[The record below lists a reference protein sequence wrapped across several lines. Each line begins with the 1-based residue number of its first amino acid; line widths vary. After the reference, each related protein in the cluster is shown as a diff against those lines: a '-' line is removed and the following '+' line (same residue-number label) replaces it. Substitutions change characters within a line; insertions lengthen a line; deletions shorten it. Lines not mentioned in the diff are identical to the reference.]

1 MIVELTLFG
10 EKAFLELPTYAPIDL
25 AIAKAFQVSRKT
37 DIYKELTVNSQY
49 DKVEVKLIGACPV
62 PQCNELVEK
71 YGLSGLYLANPVL
84 EHLENMDIEELVQDI
99 VAVKERPIDT
109 DVDNVVIIYEWFEC
123 TKKNTLHLHA
133 KTGSLVDA
141 DDVWYLDELGL
152 GENA

>member
-25 AIAKAFQVSRKT
+25 AIAKAFQVSCKT
-37 DIYKELTVNSQY
+37 DIYKELTVNGQY
-49 DKVEVKLIGACPV
+49 DKVEVKLVGACLV

-84 EHLENMDIEELVQDI
+84 EHFENMSTNELAYDIAI
-99 VAVKERPIDT
+99 NGSPIQSS
-109 DVDNVVIIYEWFEC
+109 VSGIIHEWFEC

-133 KTGSLVDA
+133 KTGSLVNEN
-141 DDVWYLDELGL
+141 DVWYLDELGL